1 TRLILLQAD
10 AGQVIDAFGTFVVQ
24 GDYVVGAV
32 VFLIITLVQF
42 LVIARGS
49 ERVAEVSAR
58 FTLDAMPGR
67 QMAIDADLRAGA
79 LTLEQARQQREE
91 LQLESRLYGALDGAM
106 KFVKGD
112 AIAGLLITAINIVG
126 GLAIGVLQRGLPID
140 QAARTY
146 TLLTIGDGLVSQIP
160 ALLIATAAGLIVT
173 RVGVGS
179 SNLGSDAAGQILRHP
194 RALGITAAFL
204 ALLALVPGLPTV
216 PFAIL
221 ALLAAGL
228 AWRAGDMG
236 SEAEDGVALGVAAP
250 MVQPLR
256 LVLGSELVAHLGD
269 AGMKQ
274 THEAMATACQALYR
288 EQGLPVPPVQWGY
301 NEIGWTIRIEIDE
314 IPALDTQAAPGYVL
328 TDGAEA
334 LLDVLGLTFVP
345 VTGYATRWFEAEQAP
360 ELTETALPLPQ
371 AIARLASDAL
381 KRHGSLLLGIQ
392 EVQGLLD
399 QLREV
404 APADVEAV
412 VPGVLSVP
420 ELTRL
425 LRMLLDASISIRNL
439 RIILMA
445 IAEHQ
450 TDASEPLQL
459 LSRIRVALR
468 RQITHTF
475 ASRGTLHAWLVE
487 REVEHMIRDALA
499 RRDADGLNIKMAP
512 TFREAIQQGA
522 RRVAED
528 SLEHPT
534 LVLTERDVRP
544 FLHAMICDDIPG
556 LVTLSYAELTPE
568 THVKPLGHL
577 SARTT

>member
-1 TRLILLQAD
+1 MSPSFGQRLAGRGDLILAVTIVAVVGMMLVPLPTLALDLLLTVNIATAVVLLLVGLYINSPLGLSTLPGLLLVTTLFRLGLNISSTRLILLQAD

-179 SNLGSDAAGQILRHP
+179 SNLGSDAVGQILRHP

-256 LVLGSELVAHLGD
+256 L
-269 AGMKQ
+269 M
-274 THEAMATACQALYR
+274 
-288 EQGLPVPPVQWGY
+288 GL
-301 NEIGWTIRIEIDE
+301 
-314 IPALDTQAAPGYVL
+314 
-328 TDGAEA
+328 
-334 LLDVLGLTFVP
+334 FH
-345 VTGYATRWFEAEQAP
+345 TR
-360 ELTETALPLPQ
+360 
-371 AIARLASDAL
+371 
-381 KRHGSLLLGIQ
+381 
-392 EVQGLLD
+392 
-399 QLREV
+399 
-404 APADVEAV
+404 
-412 VPGVLSVP
+412 
-420 ELTRL
+420 
-425 LRMLLDASISIRNL
+425 
-439 RIILMA
+439 
-445 IAEHQ
+445 IAE
-450 TDASEPLQL
+450 
-459 LSRIRVALR
+459 
-468 RQITHTF
+468 
-475 ASRGTLHAWLVE
+475 
-487 REVEHMIRDALA
+487 M
-499 RRDADGLNIKMAP
+499 
-512 TFREAIQQGA
+512 
-522 RRVAED
+522 
-528 SLEHPT
+528 
-534 LVLTERDVRP
+534 
-544 FLHAMICDDIPG
+544 
-556 LVTLSYAELTPE
+556 
-568 THVKPLGHL
+568 
-577 SARTT
+577 